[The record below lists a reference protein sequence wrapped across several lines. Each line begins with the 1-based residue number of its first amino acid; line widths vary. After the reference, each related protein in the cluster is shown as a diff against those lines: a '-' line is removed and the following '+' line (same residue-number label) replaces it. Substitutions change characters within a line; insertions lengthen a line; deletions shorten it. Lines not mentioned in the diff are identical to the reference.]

1 MLDGLPQHLPGL
13 AGRIPRMSLAE
24 LPTPLEGG
32 SFTLPGNR
40 PFRIAIKRDDLT
52 GRPYGGNKVRKLEFL
67 LARAR
72 ERGATRVATF
82 GTVASNHALA
92 TAIYAQATGF
102 ACTCFLSHQTRTP
115 KAARTLNHHLELGTE
130 IVRYGGPRPR
140 RIETLRRHLCGGPRT
155 WVIPMGGSC
164 WLGALGFVDAGLE
177 LAGQLESNGT
187 ALPAR
192 VYVANGTMGTT
203 AGLALGLVLAGFE
216 TEVHAVRVTHE
227 TIANPAAL
235 ARLVAKT
242 ATMLH
247 AIDTRVP
254 ADLAARAR
262 IVFRDGFFAGG
273 YARSDAATDAA
284 VALARG
290 ELGLELDTT
299 YTGKAMA
306 ALVADARETP
316 AASGSWLFWNTFNS
330 RPLPKLPREPLDPE
344 RLPGEF
350 LRYFEG
356 ASSGGGSAGGSA
368 SRRSFSACA
377 SSASRRLRLTSSS
390 IRSSHSVTSPPPR
403 ASARPSARAPR

>member
-1 MLDGLPQHLPGL
+1 MRDTLREALPGL
-13 AGRIPRMSLAE
+13 AARIPRMALAE
-24 LPTPLEGG
+24 LPTPVERGA
-32 SFTLPGNR
+32 FTLPGGR
-40 PFRIAIKRDDLT
+40 RFRVAIKRDDLT

-92 TAIYAQATGF
+92 TAIYAEATGF
-102 ACTCFLSHQTRTP
+102 ICTCFLSHQSRTP

-130 IVRYGGPRPR
+130 LVRYGGPRPR
-140 RIETLRRHLCGGPRT
+140 RIQTLRRHLCGGPRT

-177 LAGQLESNGT
+177 LAGQLEKDGI
-187 ALPAR
+187 AEPAR
-192 VYVANGTMGTT
+192 IYVANGTMGTT
-203 AGLALGLVLAGFE
+203 AGLALGLALAGLE

-227 TIANPAAL
+227 MIANPAAL

-247 AIDTRVP
+247 AFDSQVP
-254 ADLAARAR
+254 ADVADRTR

-284 VALARG
+284 VALARD

-306 ALVADARETP
+306 ALMADARETP
-316 AASGSWLFWNTFNS
+316 GASGQWLYWNTFNS
-330 RPLPKLPREPLDPE
+330 RPLPELPREPLDPE
-344 RLPGEF
+344 RLPDEF
-350 LRYFEG
+350 LRYFKG
-356 ASSGGGSAGGSA
+356 DFSAG
-368 SRRSFSACA
+368 
-377 SSASRRLRLTSSS
+377 
-390 IRSSHSVTSPPPR
+390 
-403 ASARPSARAPR
+403 